1 MIDIIKRYR
10 KHNLIKNAW
19 LVAVSLV
26 MAFGINFFVSDS
38 SLWQKLQISVIN
50 SWENSSNW
58 DVYLQKNENGMSLIA
73 SKDMLKVK
81 SISLSIAYNPTS
93 LKIDN
98 ITQNLEWNMINQEND
113 KWLVTLVLNTKI
125 PVDLEKWDS
134 IFTIKATKTQEKIE
148 NINVINANFTDEND
162 EVFLL
167 SSSGVEY

>member
-93 LKIDN
+93 LKIDS
-98 ITQNLEWNMINQEND
+98 IAQNLEWNLINQEND
-113 KWLVTLVLNTKI
+113 KWLITLVLNTKI
-125 PVDLEKWDS
+125 PVDLKKWES
-134 IFTIKATKTQEKIE
+134 VFAIKATKTQEKIE
-148 NINVINANFTDEND
+148 NINIINANFTDEKD